1 MTNDI
6 LEMMEERRKLKGQDE
21 TRYEVLN
28 KQVKKKCTEAKE
40 AWLNEQCKEIE
51 ELSKRDSQ
59 KMYDRVKLLTGK
71 KRLRTGN
78 AIKKKDGKIA
88 MEEEEVLGRWKEYV
102 EELFEDD
109 RGEVPQLNNINM
121 GGPPILKDEIEKAMR
136 GMKEGKAVGED
147 GVNIEM
153 LKAVK
158 DFSIEKITKIAN
170 IIYEEGTITE
180 EMCKSVFITIPKQ
193 AGTLECNKHRTISI
207 ISQITKL
214 ILRVILER
222 VRGKIRQEV
231 AEEQYGFVEG
241 KGTRNAIFI
250 VRMLSEKAIEMQ
262 KDLYLCFIDYE
273 KPFDR
278 VSHKDIVEM
287 LMKIGIDGKDLRVII
302 NLYENPKAAVRVA
315 GGRRDK

>member
-1 MTNDI
+1 MKKRKREPKRNTKLLRETDYQQRYSIAVQNRYEALVGEEEDIGVEEQWKHLQKALVGSAEEILPTVECRSRKKWMTNDI
-6 LEMMEERRKLKGQDE
+6 LEIMEERRKLKGQDE

-121 GGPPILKDEIEKAMR
+121 GGPPILKD
-136 GMKEGKAVGED
+136 
-147 GVNIEM
+147 
-153 LKAVK
+153 
-158 DFSIEKITKIAN
+158 
-170 IIYEEGTITE
+170 
-180 EMCKSVFITIPKQ
+180 
-193 AGTLECNKHRTISI
+193 
-207 ISQITKL
+207 
-214 ILRVILER
+214 
-222 VRGKIRQEV
+222 
-231 AEEQYGFVEG
+231 
-241 KGTRNAIFI
+241 
-250 VRMLSEKAIEMQ
+250 
-262 KDLYLCFIDYE
+262 
-273 KPFDR
+273 
-278 VSHKDIVEM
+278 
-287 LMKIGIDGKDLRVII
+287 
-302 NLYENPKAAVRVA
+302 
-315 GGRRDK
+315 